1 MLSGDLRDYLS
12 FWLEIFCHSTSIG
25 LLLFLSRFIFGFQ
38 HLFSRS
44 SATAFE
50 GEYVSSVLFF
60 LWPQIRSGFF
70 SVFGPWRGTLF
81 KLSCLSSYERQLVFS
96 LLVFAVIER
105 FITSTCYNQITEC
118 IFLYN
123 YFTINSRH
131 SLVRISLFSLGKNIF
146 EPQALFE

>member
-1 MLSGDLRDYLS
+1 MS
-12 FWLEIFCHSTSIG
+12 FYVN
-25 LLLFLSRFIFGFQ
+25 
-38 HLFSRS
+38 RS
-44 SATAFE
+44 SAFSFSFYFWISTPLLEVQCHCIRRGIRFL
-50 GEYVSSVLFF
+50 SSFF
-60 LWPQIRSGFF
+60 FFVATNKERFF